1 LFFFREGLPL
11 RVRINVTGIVQGVG
25 FRPFIYRIAVSNGLA
40 GYVRNRG
47 DAGVEILVEG
57 EEQAIQNFLRDLKE
71 TKPPLAQ
78 IHDVITTQL
87 SGKNEHAQFTIY
99 KSSEETALSGSV
111 IPPDIA
117 ICDECLAELRDPKD
131 PRYEYFFI
139 TCTNCGPRFTIIE
152 RLPYDRENTT
162 MREFP
167 MCSFCQKEYADP
179 LNRRF
184 HAQTVACP
192 KCGPKVYLTTRN
204 GELISHRDPV
214 REAGKL
220 LSEGAILAIKG
231 YGGFHVAASTTKE
244 KPLLAL
250 RKAKHRRAKPFAVMA
265 RSIEAAKTFAEVT
278 EKEKALLTSYAR
290 PIVLL
295 NKNSQF
301 NLSSLVAPDLHNV
314 GVMLPYTGLHYM
326 LFDRVE
332 DAAFVMTSANP
343 PNQPIV
349 KDNDEA
355 LKTLGSTVDYFLF
368 HNRKIAYRCDDSV
381 MRVHGNRNAFI
392 RRSRG
397 YAPAPIMLKEKAARC
412 VVGLGGELNNSA
424 CVLLANKAFISQH
437 LGDVE
442 NVETKTFL
450 QEATN
455 HLVRLTNSHVDA
467 VACDL
472 HPKFTTT
479 ALAEELVEANGWQLI
494 QVQHHYAHIAAL
506 MMEHAVTE
514 VVGVACDGY
523 GYGVDGEAWGGEIL
537 LCTRDAV
544 GFKRLA
550 HLEQQPLMGGD
561 TATRYPLRMATGILS
576 KKVNVE
582 PWLLQNSK
590 HLPHGEIEA
599 KLLFH
604 QLRQA
609 GGTVETTSCGRVL
622 DAVAAVL
629 GVCYERTY
637 EGEPA
642 MKLES
647 VAMKGRDVLKMKP
660 IINGNVLD
668 TTGLLLEIFENRDK
682 LSKADLAYSAHAY
695 LAQGLASLAVEK
707 ALESGVKVVGFSGGA
722 ACNEI
727 LASLMRE
734 ALEAAGLRFLVHEAV
749 PAGDG
754 GVSFGQAVV
763 GGFW

>member
-1 LFFFREGLPL
+1 
-11 RVRINVTGIVQGVG
+11 
-25 FRPFIYRIAVSNGLA
+25 
-40 GYVRNRG
+40 
-47 DAGVEILVEG
+47 
-57 EEQAIQNFLRDLKE
+57 
-71 TKPPLAQ
+71 
-78 IHDVITTQL
+78 
-87 SGKNEHAQFTIY
+87 
-99 KSSEETALSGSV
+99 
-111 IPPDIA
+111 
-117 ICDECLAELRDPKD
+117 
-131 PRYEYFFI
+131 
-139 TCTNCGPRFTIIE
+139 
-152 RLPYDRENTT
+152 
-162 MREFP
+162 
-167 MCSFCQKEYADP
+167 
-179 LNRRF
+179 
-184 HAQTVACP
+184 
-192 KCGPKVYLTTRN
+192 
-204 GELISHRDPV
+204 
-214 REAGKL
+214 
-220 LSEGAILAIKG
+220 
-231 YGGFHVAASTTKE
+231 
-244 KPLLAL
+244 
-250 RKAKHRRAKPFAVMA
+250 
-265 RSIEAAKTFAEVT
+265 
-278 EKEKALLTSYAR
+278 
-290 PIVLL
+290 
-295 NKNSQF
+295 
-301 NLSSLVAPDLHNV
+301 
-314 GVMLPYTGLHYM
+314 
-326 LFDRVE
+326 
-332 DAAFVMTSANP
+332 
-343 PNQPIV
+343 
-349 KDNDEA
+349 
-355 LKTLGSTVDYFLF
+355 
-368 HNRKIAYRCDDSV
+368 
-381 MRVHGNRNAFI
+381 
-392 RRSRG
+392 
-397 YAPAPIMLKEKAARC
+397 
-412 VVGLGGELNNSA
+412 
-424 CVLLANKAFISQH
+424 
-437 LGDVE
+437 
-442 NVETKTFL
+442 
-450 QEATN
+450 
-455 HLVRLTNSHVDA
+455 
-467 VACDL
+467 
-472 HPKFTTT
+472 
-479 ALAEELVEANGWQLI
+479 
-494 QVQHHYAHIAAL
+494 VQHHYAHIAAL

-734 ALEAAGLRFLVHEAV
+734 AVEAAGLRFLVHEAV

>member
-1 LFFFREGLPL
+1 M
-11 RVRINVTGIVQGVG
+11 RVKINVTGIVQGVG
-25 FRPFIYRIAVSNGLA
+25 FRPFVYRIAVRNGLT

-47 DAGVEILVEG
+47 DAGVEILLEG
-57 EEQAIQNFLRDLKE
+57 EEQSIQNFLRDLREK
-71 TKPPLAQ
+71 KPPLAQ
-78 IHDVITTQL
+78 IHNIITTTL
-87 SGKNEHAQFTIY
+87 AGKNEHEKFTIT
-99 KSSEETALSGSV
+99 KSSEKAELSGSV

-117 ICDECLAELRDPKD
+117 ICNECLQELRDPKD

-167 MCSFCQKEYADP
+167 MYGFCQKEYADP

-192 KCGPKVYLTTRN
+192 DCGPKVYLTTRD
-204 GELISHRDPV
+204 GELIQHGDPV
-214 REAGKL
+214 REAGRL

-231 YGGFHVAASTTKE
+231 YGGFHVAASATRDE
-244 KPLLAL
+244 PLQAL
-250 RKAKHRRAKPFAVMA
+250 RRTKHRRAKPFAIMA
-265 RSIEAAKTFAEVT
+265 RSLEAAKSFAEVNS
-278 EKEKALLTSYAR
+278 KEKALLTSYAR

-295 NKNSQF
+295 NKSSEYY
-301 NLSSLVAPDLHNV
+301 LSPLVVPDLHDI

-326 LFDRVE
+326 LFDRVT

-349 KDNDEA
+349 KNNDNA
-355 LKTLGSTVDYFLF
+355 LKTLGGTVDYFLF

-381 MRVHGNRNAFI
+381 LRVHGTRPSFI

-397 YAPAPIMLKEKAARC
+397 YAPAPLMLKEKAKRC
-412 VVGLGGELNNSA
+412 VVGLGGELNNTS

-442 NVETKTFL
+442 NVETRVFL

-455 HLVRLTNSHVDA
+455 HLIRLTNSRVDA
-467 VACDL
+467 VACDW

-479 ALAEELVEANGWQLI
+479 NLARELAEANSWQLV
-494 QVQHHYAHIAAL
+494 QVQHHHAHVAAL
-506 MMEHAVTE
+506 MMEHAVDAI
-514 VVGVACDGY
+514 VGITCDGY
-523 GYGVDGEAWGGEIL
+523 GYGVDGDAWGGEIL
-537 LCTRDAV
+537 LCTRESA

-550 HLEQQPLMGGD
+550 YLEKQLLLGGD
-561 TATRYPLRMATGILS
+561 AATRYPLRIAAGMLS

-582 PWLLQNSK
+582 PWLMQNSG
-590 HLPHGEIEA
+590 HLPHGETEA
-599 KLLFH
+599 KLMLN
-604 QLRQA
+604 QLQKRV
-609 GGTVETTSCGRVL
+609 GITETTSCGRVL

-647 VAMKGRDVLKMKP
+647 AALKGKDALNLKP

-668 TTGLLLEIFENRDK
+668 TTPMLHAIFENIGK
-682 LSKADLAYSAHAY
+682 VSTADLAYSAHAY
-695 LAQGLASLAVEK
+695 LATGLSSLAVEK
-707 ALESGVKVVGFSGGA
+707 ALEHGVKNVGFSGGA
-722 ACNEI
+722 ACNQI
-727 LASLMRE
+727 LAEIMRRTV
-734 ALEAAGLRFLVHEAV
+734 EAAGLKFLVHEAI

-763 GGFW
+763 GGFFEF